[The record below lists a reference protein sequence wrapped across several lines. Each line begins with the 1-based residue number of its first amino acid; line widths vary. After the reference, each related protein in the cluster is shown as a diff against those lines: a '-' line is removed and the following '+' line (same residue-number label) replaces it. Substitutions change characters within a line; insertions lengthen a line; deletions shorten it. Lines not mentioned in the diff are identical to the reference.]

1 MKHSLLSFNGI
12 ATQKNQTQKSKI
24 VRDLYPFL
32 LFWWVAFLRLDSHW
46 TPVEFQTF
54 PKKGLVSASHK
65 PSSTGKNAQQSPGVH
80 STSPGS
86 CSVGV
91 FLGRNIWILNQKKK
105 ETQGSNVWIIHDS
118 FGGDPGDRNKSE
130 ASFQCCCGLDSGSKR
145 ASWSSKKIV
154 GIAA

>member
-1 MKHSLLSFNGI
+1 MMDCIPMAHQLKDPSSMKHSLLSFNGI

-118 FGGDPGDRNKSE
+118 FGVTLVTAIKVRLHFS
-130 ASFQCCCGLDSGSKR
+130 
-145 ASWSSKKIV
+145 V
-154 GIAA
+154 AAG